1 MGVSFSFFF
10 LNFKGR
16 EKAGSLGTTLSL
28 SLLLSI
34 SFLVPCQLPGERA
47 PAAWPRWRE
56 TTRRRRPGGGDVLFY
71 LEKRV
76 EFSPPR
82 EIARRNPRSIFSLLP
97 FAFSSSL
104 SSLSLSLSLC
114 PSSHHPVRRLDPRL
128 PDRGQSSSEP
138 DRAKGQGPEQRRS
151 DGEENCGA
159 ADAAVERPEVR
170 LPEPVL
176 EFLFRTCKERGD
188 RERRHRGQN
197 GRNTREQRGR
207 KATAFSSSSHII
219 ARTSASSSSS
229 FPFFFFYLV
238 LVDSPRPGHHG
249 RGGPALPRRV
259 RPQQ

>member
-1 MGVSFSFFF
+1 MRKLVHSGRPSPF
-10 LNFKGR
+10 L
-16 EKAGSLGTTLSL
+16 SCSL
-28 SLLLSI
+28 SLFSYLVNCRVREPQQRGHDGERPRGGADLVVVMFCFIWKKELSFPPPVRSPVEIPALSFPSFLLLS
-34 SFLVPCQLPGERA
+34 PP
-47 PAAWPRWRE
+47 P
-56 TTRRRRPGGGDVLFY
+56 
-71 LEKRV
+71 
-76 EFSPPR
+76 SP
-82 EIARRNPRSIFSLLP
+82 
-97 FAFSSSL
+97 
-104 SSLSLSLSLC
+104 LSLSLSLC